1 MEIIQKKRG
10 IKHIF
15 TYEEGHF
22 NFAYQDRTGS
32 GDIDVNYG
40 DFPTKSSTQIV
51 QNDWLRNVGFLW
63 CALGLFQIGYAIYSN
78 APLSGKGFWIMIGAA
93 CIAWAY
99 FSKIK
104 YSVFQTERGNIL
116 VIQDKNHDRIVSK
129 LKSRRKSQL
138 LSWYGDINPE
148 NDLQQE
154 IAKFK
159 WLKEQKIISEQDAE
173 QKIAQAELLHRD
185 NYTLPGE
192 EKLN

>member
-1 MEIIQKKRG
+1 
-10 IKHIF
+10 
-15 TYEEGHF
+15 
-22 NFAYQDRTGS
+22 
-32 GDIDVNYG
+32 
-40 DFPTKSSTQIV
+40 
-51 QNDWLRNVGFLW
+51 
-63 CALGLFQIGYAIYSN
+63 
-78 APLSGKGFWIMIGAA
+78 MIGAA